1 MSVALI
7 PVPVHR
13 HTLFVADSSDALV
26 PLRPIAEALGVDWK
40 SQHTRLRTHPAF
52 AACVV
57 EITTHDASGRR
68 QGMVCMPAWTLPGW
82 LMTIHPNKVA
92 PRVRDTLIAFQQ
104 QASRLLYEAWWAA
117 RHGLPTPG
125 TRPAGDLLERV
136 EGPPPLREH
145 PAVAQAIAL
154 VQEAGHDIAAAFR
167 DARAKQ
173 KEARRLASRAGL
185 SSRELKILVE
195 RERWLGQRPAQQSPL
210 FDA

>member
-1 MSVALI
+1 MI

-13 HTLFVADSSDALV
+13 HTLFVANASDALV

-40 SQHTRLRTHPAF
+40 SQHTRLRTHPTF
-52 AACVV
+52 ASCVV

-68 QGMVCMPAWTLPGW
+68 QGMLCMPAWTLPGW

-92 PRVRDTLIAFQQ
+92 PRVRDTLVAFQQ
-104 QASRLLYEAWWAA
+104 QASRLLYEAWWSAQT
-117 RHGLPTPG
+117 GLPTPG
-125 TRPAGDLLERV
+125 DKPKGDLLERV

-154 VQEAGHDIAAAFR
+154 VQEAGRDVAQAFR
-167 DARAKQ
+167 AARAKQ
-173 KEARRLASRAGL
+173 REARRMAARAGL
-185 SSRELKILVE
+185 SARELKILVE
-195 RERWLGQRPAQQSPL
+195 RERWLAERPSYQTPL